1 MTHYLVQL
9 RDWIFVKGCGFLSF
23 AKKMGKTIGKNISK
37 SLSSKYSQKLLVH
50 TKQSATDVL
59 ETASKRAIQKPSEAT
74 DDLKG
79 NKIAHKITRAS
90 KTSPKN
96 DSATSEEVI
105 LWEKYTSPELRQ
117 KIIDDLR
124 LKKENY
130 WILGYRFTWWYK
142 INNIILM

>member
-1 MTHYLVQL
+1 MTHYSIQL
-9 RDWIFVKGCGFLSF
+9 RDRIFVKGCGFLSF
-23 AKKMGKTIGKNISK
+23 AKKMGKTIEKNISK
-37 SLSSKYSQKLLVH
+37 SLSSKYSQKLIVD